1 MNLSRSLRR
10 LKDSVARLNVEHA
23 PNPNK
28 RETPRE
34 ILARHLSR
42 DHGMHCEAEDISW
55 VKGAWSHVKF
65 DVTHRWTAI
74 AEKDGKRIEIAGIES
89 ITKSARYGVTLEKNG
104 PNSPYY
110 GDYSAEPNPFD
121 CKSK

>member
-1 MNLSRSLRR
+1 MSTRK
-10 LKDSVARLNVEHA
+10 LKRTLARLAWLNGTGPKPA
-23 PNPNK
+23 PK
-28 RETPRE
+28 RDTPRE
-34 ILARHLSR
+34 ILARHLTR

-55 VKGAWSHVKF
+55 VRGAWSHVHF

-74 AEKDGKRIEIAGIES
+74 AQHNGKRVEITGIES
-89 ITKSARYGVTLEKNG
+89 ITRSARYGVTLEKNG
-104 PNSPYY
+104 PDSPYY